1 MAPGVG
7 KRVGREADM
16 KYVRY
21 TLMALIAIGAIQA
34 VRHYTTFPHD
44 ARMWNTEMSDLGLI
58 FIGVVAIII
67 INAI

>member
-1 MAPGVG
+1 
-7 KRVGREADM
+7 M

-34 VRHYTTFPHD
+34 VRHYTNFPHD

-58 FIGVVAIII
+58 LIGVVGIII
-67 INAI
+67 VNAI

>member
-1 MAPGVG
+1 MR
-7 KRVGREADM
+7 KNREAAM

-21 TLMALIAIGAIQA
+21 TLMALIAIGTIQA
-34 VRHYTTFPHD
+34 VRHYTNFPHD

-58 FIGVVAIII
+58 LIGVVGILI